1 MKIYP
6 FLILLF
12 ATSLNAFYF
21 EVPEDHIGFK
31 LSLPSFETSGQDTER
46 FNKLDI
52 YFTVSEQNLESEK
65 SDWDSGNSAIGDT
78 WFPEYATYYGNEL
91 RWQNFAID
99 VDVDYRNGFNFS
111 GSITEDIN
119 VSDAWNGN
127 GPNNYMIWLNN
138 NSHLEDN
145 SEALIS
151 ANDLSISNVY
161 SWDSFWNFS
170 ISETDY
176 SLSFLG
182 LPHFTLQESNDF
194 SGPYIFSTSDNGNY
208 YNPLNKA
215 FISVVPEPSTYA
227 LILGA
232 VALGFA
238 IRKQNSTK

>member
-6 FLILLF
+6 LLILLF

-52 YFTVSEQNLESEK
+52 YFTVSEQNLESDK
-65 SDWDSGNSAIGDT
+65 LAWNSGAWYWT
-78 WFPEYATYYGNEL
+78 PEYATYYGNEL

-99 VDVDYRNGFNFS
+99 LDVDYRNGFSFV
-111 GSITEDIN
+111 GSITENIN
-119 VSDAWNGN
+119 VSAPSSLGV
-127 GPNNYMIWLNN
+127 GPEYYMIWLDNN
-138 NSHLEDN
+138 YHLEDS
-145 SEALIS
+145 SES
-151 ANDLSISNVY
+151 AGGNLNLGSSNIY
-161 SWDSFWNFS
+161 SFDSFWNFS
-170 ISETDY
+170 IGETDY

-182 LPHFTLQESNDF
+182 LPHFELQESNNF
-194 SGPYIFSTSDNGNY
+194 SGPTISSSGTSD
-208 YNPLNKA
+208 KA

-232 VALGFA
+232 VALGFT
-238 IRKQNSTK
+238 IRRRN